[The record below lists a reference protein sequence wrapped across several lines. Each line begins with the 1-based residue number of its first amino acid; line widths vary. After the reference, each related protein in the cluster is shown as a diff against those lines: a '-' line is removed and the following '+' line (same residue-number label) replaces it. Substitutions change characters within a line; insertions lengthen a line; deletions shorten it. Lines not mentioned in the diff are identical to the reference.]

1 MNSQVAPNYGRRA
14 VWLVLALGAVSVI
27 LALVSGSAEN
37 FLTFNIT
44 QLLILGILL
53 LLGAVLLFLGQFANV
68 SAGTI
73 GSVIIGL
80 GITAMIV
87 SIVLGLGR
95 LASDFLSFDLAQILA
110 IGAVF
115 VVVGLIVRNWLAST
129 ENLNVPRRI
138 AWTVIVLG
146 IGQIIVGIIASSN
159 GILGFS
165 GIQLVS
171 LGVIFVI
178 VGILLLIFFSGSFDP
193 TPQPMAQ
200 LRTTPIRS
208 SAPPAP
214 NMPKAAAP
222 PPTPTII
229 QQAAPVAPASTSAMP
244 PIART
249 TTKRDDLLIIEGIGP
264 KSKDA
269 LYKGGITSFE
279 QIANLTPDDLYRIV
293 KIEGGVNLVNDTK
306 TWPKQARLLADGKVK
321 EFEEY
326 VKYLVNSRDADAKP

>member
-14 VWLVLALGAVSVI
+14 VWLILALGAVSVI
-27 LALVSGSAEN
+27 LALVSGSTEN
-37 FLTFNIT
+37 FLTFNMT
-44 QLLILGILL
+44 QLLVLGIILL
-53 LLGAVLLFLGQFANV
+53 VGAVLLFFNQFANV

-73 GSVIIGL
+73 GSIIIGL

-95 LASDFLSFDLAQILA
+95 LASDFLSFDLSQILA
-110 IGAVF
+110 LGAVF

-129 ENLNVPRRI
+129 DRINVPQRI
-138 AWTVIVLG
+138 GWLVIVLG
-146 IGQIIVGIIASSN
+146 AVGIIAGLITNSISL
-159 GILGFS
+159 LGFS
-165 GIQLVS
+165 GVQLLA
-171 LGVIFVI
+171 LGVIFAI
-178 VGILLLIFFSGSFDP
+178 VGVLILIFYNVNVDP
-193 TPQPMAQ
+193 SPQLMAQ
-200 LRTTPIRS
+200 LRTTPVRS

-214 NMPKAAAP
+214 SMPKAAVP
-222 PPTPTII
+222 PTQTVVTTQAVQAAAPTPT
-229 QQAAPVAPASTSAMP
+229 M

-264 KSKDA
+264 KSKEA

-293 KIEGGVNLVNDTK
+293 KIEGGVNLVSDPK
-306 TWPKQARLLADGKVK
+306 TWPKQARLLADGKIR

-326 VKYLVNSRDADAKP
+326 VKYLVNSRDTKS

>member
-1 MNSQVAPNYGRRA
+1 

-95 LASDFLSFDLAQILA
+95 LASDFLSFDLTQILA

-115 VVVGLIVRNWLAST
+115 VVVGLIVRNWLASSDKI
-129 ENLNVPRRI
+129 NVPRRI
-138 AWTVIVLG
+138 AWTIIVLG
-146 IGQIIVGIIASSN
+146 VAQIIAGVIASNN

-178 VGILLLIFFSGSFDP
+178 IGVLLLIFFSGSVD
-193 TPQPMAQ
+193 TAPQPMAQ
-200 LRTTPIRS
+200 MRTTPIRS

-222 PPTPTII
+222 PPAPTII
-229 QQAAPVAPASTSAMP
+229 QQAAPVASAATSAVP

-326 VKYLVNSRDADAKP
+326 VKYLVNSRDVDAKP

>member
-14 VWLVLALGAVSVI
+14 VWLLLALGAVSII
-27 LALVSGSAEN
+27 LAVVSGSAEN

-44 QLLILGILL
+44 QLLVLGIILAI
-53 LLGAVLLFLGQFANV
+53 GAVLLFLGQFANV

-95 LASDFLSFDLAQILA
+95 LASDFLSFDLTQILA

-129 ENLNVPRRI
+129 DKINVPSRI

-146 IGQIIVGIIASSN
+146 AIQIIVGIIANSS
-159 GILGFS
+159 GLLGFS

-178 VGILLLIFFSGSFDP
+178 VGILLLIFFSGSYEP
-193 TPQPMAQ
+193 VPQPMAQ
-200 LRTTPIRS
+200 PRTTPIRS

-214 NMPKAAAP
+214 SMPKATVP
-222 PPTPTII
+222 PPAPTVTT
-229 QQAAPVAPASTSAMP
+229 QAMPVAAAAAAAPVVRAS
-244 PIART
+244 
-249 TTKRDDLLIIEGIGP
+249 TKRDDLLIIEGIGP
-264 KSKDA
+264 KSKEA
-269 LYKGGITSFE
+269 LYKGGITSFR
-279 QIANLTPDDLYRIV
+279 ANR
-293 KIEGGVNLVNDTK
+293 
-306 TWPKQARLLADGKVK
+306 
-321 EFEEY
+321 
-326 VKYLVNSRDADAKP
+326 

>member
-14 VWLVLALGAVSVI
+14 VWLVLALGAVSI
-27 LALVSGSAEN
+27 LLALVSGSAEN

-44 QLLILGILL
+44 QLLVLGIILA
-53 LLGAVLLFLGQFANV
+53 LGAILLFFGQFANV

-73 GSVIIGL
+73 GSIIIGL

-87 SIVLGLGR
+87 AIVLGLGR
-95 LASDFLSFDLAQILA
+95 LASDFLSFDLTQVLA

-115 VVVGLIVRNWLAST
+115 VVVGLVVRNWLASN
-129 ENLNVPRRI
+129 ESINVPRRI
-138 AWTVIVLG
+138 AWTVIILG
-146 IGQIIVGIIASSN
+146 IVQIIVGVITSSN

-165 GIQLVS
+165 GIQLVA

-178 VGILLLIFFSGSFDP
+178 VGVLLLIFFSGSFEP
-193 TPQPMAQ
+193 APQPMAQ
-200 LRTTPIRS
+200 PRTTPIRS

-214 NMPKAAAP
+214 TMPKASVP
-222 PPTPTII
+222 PPTPTITT
-229 QQAAPVAPASTSAMP
+229 QAAPVASASTAVPSM
-244 PIART
+244 RT
-249 TTKRDDLLIIEGIGP
+249 TGKRDDLLIIEGIGP
-264 KSKDA
+264 KSKEA
-269 LYKGGITSFE
+269 LYKGGITTFE
-279 QIANLTPDDLYRIV
+279 QIANLSPDDLYRIV

-326 VKYLVNSRDADAKP
+326 VKYLVNSRDTNAKP